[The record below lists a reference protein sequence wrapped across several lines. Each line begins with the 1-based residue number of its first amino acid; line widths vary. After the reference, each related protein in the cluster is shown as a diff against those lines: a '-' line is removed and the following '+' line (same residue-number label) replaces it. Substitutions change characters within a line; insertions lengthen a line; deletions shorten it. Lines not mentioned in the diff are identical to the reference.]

1 MTPPSLSP
9 DRREAAEAPAPGSP
23 PAPVPPEPGRAG
35 TLAHSF
41 RYAFAGL
48 FHVAR
53 SQRNFRIH
61 MAAAL
66 VAAALALALGFA
78 PLEWAVLATIIT
90 LVMTLEMVNTVIEAV
105 VDLASPEYHVLAKIA
120 KDMAAGAVL
129 LTAIG
134 AVVVGLFLF
143 VPHLLPLIR

>member
-9 DRREAAEAPAPGSP
+9 DRPEAAEASGPGPAP
-23 PAPVPPEPGRAG
+23 APLPPEPGRAG
-35 TLAHSF
+35 TLARSF
-41 RYAFAGL
+41 HYAFAGL
-48 FHVAR
+48 FYVAR

-66 VAAALALALGFA
+66 LAALLALALGFA

-90 LVMTLEMVNTVIEAV
+90 LVMTLEMVNTVVEAA
-105 VDLASPEYHVLAKIA
+105 VDLASPVYHPLAKIA
-120 KDMAAGAVL
+120 KDVAAGAVL

-143 VPHLLPLIR
+143 VPHLLRLVH

>member
-9 DRREAAEAPAPGSP
+9 HPPDAADAPAPP
-23 PAPVPPEPGRAG
+23 PASNEAPGPGRAG
-35 TLAHSF
+35 TLARSF
-41 RYAFAGL
+41 RYAFAGG
-48 FHVAR
+48 FYVVR

-66 VAAALALALGFA
+66 LAAGLALALGFA

-90 LVMTLEMVNTVIEAV
+90 LVMTLEMVNTVVEAA
-105 VDLASPEYHVLAKIA
+105 VDLASPAYHPLAKIA
-120 KDMAAGAVL
+120 KDVAAGAVL

-143 VPHLLPLIR
+143 VPHLLALVH

>member
-9 DRREAAEAPAPGSP
+9 HRPDSAEAPAA
-23 PAPVPPEPGRAG
+23 APVPSEPGRAG
-35 TLAHSF
+35 TLARSF

-48 FHVAR
+48 FYVAR

-66 VAAALALALGFA
+66 VAAALALALGFT
-78 PLEWAVLATIIT
+78 LVEWAVLATIIT
-90 LVMTLEMVNTVIEAV
+90 LVMTLEMVNTVIEAA
-105 VDLASPEYHVLAKIA
+105 VDLASPTYHPLAKIA
-120 KDMAAGAVL
+120 KDVAAGAVL

-143 VPHLLPLIR
+143 VPHLLALIR